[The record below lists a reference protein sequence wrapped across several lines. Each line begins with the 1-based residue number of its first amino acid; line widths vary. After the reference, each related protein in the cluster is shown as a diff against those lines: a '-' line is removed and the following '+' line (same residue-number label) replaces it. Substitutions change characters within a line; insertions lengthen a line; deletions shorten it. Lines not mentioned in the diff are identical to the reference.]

1 MKGGDIMDKRSL
13 LNPLFPGKESSLF
26 PSTGREIL
34 LGRELHKIT
43 KLKGFMNPIVT
54 PNMMRR

>member
-1 MKGGDIMDKRSL
+1 MDKRSL